1 MSRRK
6 PIDAKILEASKEF
19 DAKIFA
25 ETVRGAFA
33 TFLTIDVTSAEY
45 CILFGTCLL

>member
-19 DAKIFA
+19 NAEVFA
-25 ETVRGAFA
+25 ETVRGR
-33 TFLTIDVTSAEY
+33 LPICLIIDAIKAEY
-45 CILFGTCLL
+45 CILFGICLL